1 MENKLETLQKVIE
14 SRLDIKLNKNTRKKE
29 YIFAR
34 ALFYALAYDG
44 KRFTYSTIGKYMGK
58 DHATVLHSVKNV
70 LPQIMFDEKYKRL
83 YDELSLILVD
93 SIDEKTLKIH
103 QYGINNLYMEMKRK
117 EDLIQELSLKLIA
130 AEKTSNKV
138 ADALKDLT
146 PEEKETLIDKMI
158 LTSKVIKNQRGC
170 YA

>member
-14 SRLDIKLNKNTRKKE
+14 ARLKIDLRKNTRKQE

-58 DHATVLHSVKNV
+58 DHATIIHSIKNV
-70 LPQIMFDEKYKRL
+70 LPQVLSQRKYNKLYNELKLLVCDGIDQETKLNQNGIMNL
-83 YDELSLILVD
+83 YDEI
-93 SIDEKTLKIH
+93 E
-103 QYGINNLYMEMKRK
+103 RK
-117 EDLIQELSLKLIA
+117 ESLIQELSLKLIKLQNIN
-130 AEKTSNKV
+130 EVLK
-138 ADALKDLT
+138 DALKDLT
-146 PEEKETLIDKMI
+146 PKETETLLDKML
-158 LTSKVIKNQRGC
+158 LTSKVIKKQRAM